1 MTAELAIN
9 GGPPIRT
16 TPFPTW
22 PRFDDTDEKALTSV
36 LHSGRW
42 GMGNRIDEFEAAF
55 AAYQE
60 AEYGISLNSGTTALQ
75 VALSAVGVGPG
86 DEVIVPSYTFVA
98 TASAVAAVGGV
109 PVFVDVLADTY
120 NINPQSVEQAL
131 TAKTRAVIAVH
142 IGGQP
147 ADLDALGELLGRR
160 GVALI
165 EDAAQAHGAAWK
177 GRKVGAIGDLG
188 TFSFQA
194 SKNLTA
200 GEGGAVISNDR
211 ELADRAWSHHNC
223 GRSRTGA
230 WYEHPR
236 LGSNYRMS
244 EFHAA
249 LLLSQLQ
256 RLDEQMATR
265 TRNGQLLAS
274 LLDEIEG
281 VAPLTVD
288 ERVTT
293 HAYHLFVLRFDS
305 ERFGGITRERFLE
318 AMSAEG
324 IPCSSG
330 YRPLYRE
337 AAFTNSFADY
347 PLETPYFNGVP
358 DYSRFNCPVTEH
370 ICAAESIWFTQNTLL
385 GDEADTRTIAETVT
399 KLRDR
404 VSEL

>member
-1 MTAELAIN
+1 MSAELAVN
-9 GGPPIRT
+9 GGSPIRT
-16 TPFPTW
+16 TPFPSW
-22 PRFDDTDEKALTSV
+22 PQFDKTDEQALERV

-42 GMGNRIDEFEAAF
+42 GMGDRIDEFEAAF
-55 AAYQE
+55 ATYQE
-60 AEYGISLNSGTTALQ
+60 AEYCISLNSGTTALQ

-109 PVFVDVLADTY
+109 PIFVDVLGDTY
-120 NINPQSVEQAL
+120 NVDPSSVEQAL
-131 TAKTRAVIAVH
+131 TEKTRAVIAVH

-147 ADLDALGELLGRR
+147 ADLDALTGLVTGRDI
-160 GVALI
+160 ALI
-165 EDAAQAHGAAWK
+165 EDSAQAHGAVWN

-200 GEGGAVISNDR
+200 GEGGAVVSNNR

-256 RLDEQMATR
+256 RLDEQMAARAQNAQRLTSML
-265 TRNGQLLAS
+265 NG
-274 LLDEIEG
+274 IEG
-281 VAPLTVD
+281 VTPLAVD
-288 ERVTT
+288 DRVTT
-293 HAYHLFVLRFDS
+293 HAYHLYVLRFDS
-305 ERFGGITRERFLE
+305 QRFGGIARERFIE
-318 AMSAEG
+318 ALTAEG
-324 IPCSSG
+324 IPCAAG

-347 PLETPYFNGVP
+347 PLETPYFSGVP
-358 DYSRFNCPVTEH
+358 DYSRFQCPVTEH
-370 ICAAESIWFTQNTLL
+370 ICAAESVWFTQNTLL
-385 GDEADTRTIAETVT
+385 GDETDTRNIADAVA
-399 KLRDR
+399 KIRDHL
-404 VSEL
+404 SEL

>member
-1 MTAELAIN
+1 MTDLALN
-9 GGPPIRT
+9 GGSPTRT
-16 TPFPTW
+16 TPFPSW
-22 PRFDDTDEKALTSV
+22 PKFDETDERALAGV

-42 GMGNRIDEFEAAF
+42 GMADRIDEFEAAF

-109 PVFVDVLADTY
+109 PIFVDVLDDTY
-120 NINPQSVEQAL
+120 NIDPASVQEAL
-131 TAKTRAVIAVH
+131 TERTRAVIAVH

-147 ADLDALGELLGRR
+147 ADLDALGELLADRDI
-160 GVALI
+160 ALI

-177 GRKVGAIGDLG
+177 GRKIGAIGDLG

-200 GEGGAVISNDR
+200 GEGGAVISNNR

-249 LLLSQLQ
+249 LLLSQLEH
-256 RLDEQMATR
+256 LDEQMATR
-265 TRNGQLLAS
+265 TRNAQLLTS
-274 LLDEIEG
+274 LLAGIEG
-281 VAPLTVD
+281 LTPLKAD

-293 HAYHLFVLRFDS
+293 HAYHLYVLRFDS
-305 ERFGGITRERFLE
+305 ERFGGVDRERFIE
-318 AMSAEG
+318 ALNAEG
-324 IPCSSG
+324 VLCSSG

-347 PLETPYFNGVP
+347 PLETPYFSGKP
-358 DYSRFNCPVTEH
+358 DYSRFECPVTER
-370 ICAAESIWFTQNTLL
+370 ICAEESVWLTQNLLL
-385 GDEADTRTIAETVT
+385 GEEADTRDIANAIAKTREHAHT
-399 KLRDR
+399 L
-404 VSEL
+404 

>member
-1 MTAELAIN
+1 MTVPLAVN
-9 GGPPIRT
+9 GGSPTRT
-16 TPFPTW
+16 TPFPSW
-22 PRFDDTDEKALTSV
+22 PQFDESDERALAGV

-42 GMGNRIDEFEAAF
+42 GMGDRIDEFEATF

-98 TASAVAAVGGV
+98 TASAVASVGGV
-109 PVFVDVLADTY
+109 PIFVDVLPDTY
-120 NINPQSVEQAL
+120 NIDPTSVQEAL
-131 TAKTRAVIAVH
+131 TERTRAIIAVH

-147 ADLDALGELLGRR
+147 ADLDALGELLEDRDI
-160 GVALI
+160 ALI
-165 EDAAQAHGAAWK
+165 EDAAQAHGAGWK
-177 GRKVGAIGDLG
+177 GRKIGAIGDLG

-211 ELADRAWSHHNC
+211 ELSDRAWSAHNC
-223 GRSRTGA
+223 GRSRTGE

-249 LLLSQLQ
+249 LLLSQLPH
-256 RLDEQMATR
+256 LDEQMATR
-265 TRNGQLLAS
+265 TRNGQLLTS
-274 LLDEIEG
+274 LLAGIEG
-281 VAPLTVD
+281 ITPLEVD

-293 HAYHLFVLRFDS
+293 HAYHLYVSRFDS

-318 AMSAEG
+318 ALNAEG
-324 IPCSSG
+324 ISCSSG

-337 AAFTNSFADY
+337 AAFTNSFAGY
-347 PLETPYFNGVP
+347 PLETPYFSGKP
-358 DYSRFNCPVTEH
+358 DYSRFNCPVTER
-370 ICAAESIWFTQNTLL
+370 ICAEESVWFTQNLLL
-385 GDEADTRTIAETVT
+385 GEEADTRDIANAVA
-399 KLRDR
+399 KIRDH
-404 VSEL
+404 VDEL